1 MNKQQAEIRISQL
14 SKELMQH
21 NYRYYILNDPSVSDY
36 TYDEMMRELRMLESE
51 YPELLKPDSPSQR
64 VGGTASSSFEKVEHK
79 VQMASLQDIFSFEEV
94 SAFIARCKEQL
105 VDPQFIVE
113 PKIDGLSVSLEYENG
128 IFKRGSTRGDGFTGE
143 DVTMN
148 LKTIHTIPLQ
158 IEEAPPY
165 LEVRGEVYMSLKSFE
180 KLSIAQEENGEVPFK
195 NPRNAASG
203 SLRQKDASVTA
214 RRRLDIFVFNLQN
227 IEGKELL
234 SHKQSIDYL
243 KELGFT
249 TISQSEPINNAEDV
263 IAEIKRI
270 GDERSSYGYDIDGV
284 VVKVDSFEQREEMGS
299 TMKTPKWA
307 VAYKFPPEEKE
318 TILKDIEVS
327 VGRTG
332 VITPV
337 AVFESVH
344 LAGTDVERAS
354 LHNQD
359 FITEREICIGDTI
372 VVRKA
377 GEIIPEVV
385 RSVRHNGNAVPY
397 QLPKVCPV
405 CGSKAERDDEAT
417 ALRCSNPDCPAQV
430 EKRMIHFASK
440 DAMNIDGL
448 GTENIKALHKSG
460 LINSVADLYTLK
472 KDDILNLE
480 RFADKSAVN
489 LINSIEKSKSNSLDR
504 LIFGLGIRN
513 IGIKAAK
520 LLCEKFSSIHNIMN
534 ASAEDIEQI
543 EGFGSV
549 MAKSVSDAF
558 KEQHMKELIERLCK
572 YGLKMDYEIKESAG
586 NSFEGKTFVLTGTLP
601 TMKRSEA
608 KALIESFGGKV
619 SGSVS
624 KKTSYV
630 VAGDEAG
637 SKLDKANSL
646 GIAILTESEL
656 IEMTK
661 SEASD
666 NLGDKD
672 ENKN

>member
-1 MNKQQAEIRISQL
+1 MNKQQAEIRISHL

-36 TYDEMMRELRMLESE
+36 TYDEMMRELRTLESK
-51 YPELLKPDSPSQR
+51 YPELLSSDSPSQR
-64 VGGTASSSFEKVEHK
+64 VGGIASSSFEKVEHK
-79 VQMASLQDIFSFEEV
+79 VQMASLQDVFSFEEV
-94 SAFIARCKEQL
+94 NAFITRCKEQL
-105 VDPQFIVE
+105 VDPKFIVE

-128 IFKRGSTRGDGFTGE
+128 VFKRGSTRGDGFTGE
-143 DVTMN
+143 DITMN
-148 LKTIHTIPLQ
+148 LKTIHTIPLK
-158 IEEAPPY
+158 IENAPSY
-165 LEVRGEVYMSLKSFE
+165 LEVRGEVYMPLKSF
-180 KLSIAQEENGEVPFK
+180 KQLSIAQEENDEIPFK

-203 SLRQKDASVTA
+203 SLRQKDSSVTA
-214 RRRLDIFVFNLQN
+214 KRRLDIFVFNLQN
-227 IEGKELL
+227 IEGKNLL

-243 KELGFT
+243 NSLGFT
-249 TISQSEPINNAEDV
+249 TIDQSNPLSNAEEV
-263 IAEIKRI
+263 IYAIKRI

-284 VVKVDSFEQREEMGS
+284 VVKIDSFEQRDEMGA

-359 FITEREICIGDTI
+359 FITEKCICIGDTI

-385 RSVRHNGNAVPY
+385 RSVRHNENAVPY
-397 QLPKVCPV
+397 KLPDVCPV
-405 CGSKAERDDEAT
+405 CNSKAERDDEAA

-448 GTENIKALHKSG
+448 GTENIKALHNAG
-460 LINSVADLYTLK
+460 LINSVADLYILK
-472 KDDILNLE
+472 KDDILNLD
-480 RFADKSAVN
+480 RFADKSADN
-489 LINSIEKSKSNSLDR
+489 LIKSIEKSKSNSLDR

-520 LLCEKFSSIHNIMN
+520 LLCEKFSSIDNIMN

-543 EGFGSV
+543 DGFGSV
-549 MAKSVSDAF
+549 MAKSVSDSF
-558 KEQHMKELIERLCK
+558 KEQHMKDLIERLYK
-572 YGLKMDYEIKESAG
+572 YGLNMNYETKKSIS
-586 NSFEGKTFVLTGTLP
+586 NIFEGKTFVLTGTLP

-646 GIAILTESEL
+646 GIAVLTESEL
-656 IEMTK
+656 IEMT
-661 SEASD
+661 EAETSD
-666 NLGDKD
+666 NLGD
-672 ENKN
+672 NKNEN

>member
-1 MNKQQAEIRISQL
+1 MNKQQAEIRISHL

-36 TYDEMMRELRMLESE
+36 TYDEMMRELRTLESE

-64 VGGTASSSFEKVEHK
+64 VGGVASSSFEKVEHK
-79 VQMASLQDIFSFEEV
+79 VQMASLQDVFSFEEV
-94 SAFIARCKEQL
+94 NAFITRCKEQL
-105 VDPQFIVE
+105 VDPKFIVE

-128 IFKRGSTRGDGFTGE
+128 VFKRGSTRGDGFTGE
-143 DVTMN
+143 DITMN
-148 LKTIHTIPLQ
+148 LKTIHTIPLK
-158 IEEAPPY
+158 IENAPSY
-165 LEVRGEVYMSLKSFE
+165 LEVRGEVYMPLKSF
-180 KLSIAQEENGEVPFK
+180 KQLSIAQEENDEIPFK

-203 SLRQKDASVTA
+203 SLRQKDSSVTA
-214 RRRLDIFVFNLQN
+214 KRRLDIFVFNLQN
-227 IEGKELL
+227 IEGKNLL

-243 KELGFT
+243 NSLGFT
-249 TISQSEPINNAEDV
+249 TIDQSNPLSNAEEV
-263 IAEIKRI
+263 IDAIKRI

-284 VVKVDSFEQREEMGS
+284 VVKIDSFEQRDEMGA

-359 FITEREICIGDTI
+359 FITEKGICIGDTI

-385 RSVRHNGNAVPY
+385 RSVRHNENAVPY
-397 QLPKVCPV
+397 KLPDVCPV
-405 CGSKAERDDEAT
+405 CNSKAERDDEAA

-448 GTENIKALHKSG
+448 GTENIKALHNTG
-460 LINSVADLYTLK
+460 LINSVADLYILK
-472 KDDILNLE
+472 KDDILNLD
-480 RFADKSAVN
+480 RFADKSADN
-489 LINSIEKSKSNSLDR
+489 LIKSIEKSKSNSLDR

-520 LLCEKFSSIHNIMN
+520 LLCEKFLSIDNIMN

-543 EGFGSV
+543 DGFGSV
-549 MAKSVSDAF
+549 MAKSVSDSF
-558 KEQHMKELIERLCK
+558 KEQHMKDLIERLYK
-572 YGLKMDYEIKESAG
+572 YGLNMNYETKKSIS
-586 NSFEGKTFVLTGTLP
+586 NIFEGKTFVLTGTLP

-646 GIAILTESEL
+646 GIAVLTESEL

-661 SEASD
+661 AETSD
-666 NLGDKD
+666 NLGD
-672 ENKN
+672 NKNEN

>member
-1 MNKQQAEIRISQL
+1 MNKQQAEIRISHL

-36 TYDEMMRELRMLESE
+36 TYDEMMRELRTLESK
-51 YPELLKPDSPSQR
+51 YPELLSSDSPSQR
-64 VGGTASSSFEKVEHK
+64 VGGIASSSFEKVEHK
-79 VQMASLQDIFSFEEV
+79 VQMASLQDVFSFEEV
-94 SAFIARCKEQL
+94 NAFITRCKEQL
-105 VDPQFIVE
+105 VDPKFIVE

-128 IFKRGSTRGDGFTGE
+128 VFKRGSTRGDGFTGE
-143 DVTMN
+143 DITMN
-148 LKTIHTIPLQ
+148 LKTIHTIPLK
-158 IEEAPPY
+158 IENAPSY
-165 LEVRGEVYMSLKSFE
+165 LEVRGEVYMPLKSF
-180 KLSIAQEENGEVPFK
+180 KQLSIAQEENDEIPFK

-203 SLRQKDASVTA
+203 SLRQKDSSVTA
-214 RRRLDIFVFNLQN
+214 KRRLDIFVFNLQN
-227 IEGKELL
+227 IEGKNLL

-243 KELGFT
+243 NSLGFT
-249 TISQSEPINNAEDV
+249 TIDQSNPLSNAEEV
-263 IAEIKRI
+263 IDAIKRI

-284 VVKVDSFEQREEMGS
+284 VVKIDSFEQRDEMGA

-359 FITEREICIGDTI
+359 FITEKCICIGDTI

-385 RSVRHNGNAVPY
+385 RSVRHNENAVPY
-397 QLPKVCPV
+397 KLPDVCPV
-405 CGSKAERDDEAT
+405 CNSKAERDDEAA

-448 GTENIKALHKSG
+448 GTENIKALHNTG
-460 LINSVADLYTLK
+460 LINSVADLYILK
-472 KDDILNLE
+472 KDDILNLD
-480 RFADKSAVN
+480 RFADKSADN
-489 LINSIEKSKSNSLDR
+489 LIKSIEKSKSNSLDR

-520 LLCEKFSSIHNIMN
+520 LLCEKFLSIDNIMN

-543 EGFGSV
+543 DGFGSV
-549 MAKSVSDAF
+549 MAKSVSDSF
-558 KEQHMKELIERLCK
+558 KEQHMKDLIERLYK
-572 YGLKMDYEIKESAG
+572 YGLNMNYETKKSIS
-586 NSFEGKTFVLTGTLP
+586 NIFEGKTFVLTGTLP

-646 GIAILTESEL
+646 GIAVLTESEL
-656 IEMTK
+656 IEMT
-661 SEASD
+661 EAETSD
-666 NLGDKD
+666 NLGD
-672 ENKN
+672 NKNEN

>member
-1 MNKQQAEIRISQL
+1 MNKQQAEIRISHL

-36 TYDEMMRELRMLESE
+36 TYDEMMRELRTLESK
-51 YPELLKPDSPSQR
+51 YPELLSSDSPSQR
-64 VGGTASSSFEKVEHK
+64 VGGIASSSFEKVEHK
-79 VQMASLQDIFSFEEV
+79 VQMASLQDVFSFEEV
-94 SAFIARCKEQL
+94 NAFITRCKEQL
-105 VDPQFIVE
+105 VDPKFIVE

-128 IFKRGSTRGDGFTGE
+128 VFKRGSTRGDGFTGE
-143 DVTMN
+143 DITMN
-148 LKTIHTIPLQ
+148 LKTIHTIPLK
-158 IEEAPPY
+158 IENAPSY
-165 LEVRGEVYMSLKSFE
+165 LEVRGEVYMPLKSF
-180 KLSIAQEENGEVPFK
+180 KQLSIAQEENDEIPFK

-203 SLRQKDASVTA
+203 SLRQKDSSVTA
-214 RRRLDIFVFNLQN
+214 KRRLDIFVFNLQN
-227 IEGKELL
+227 IEGKNLL

-243 KELGFT
+243 NSLGFT
-249 TISQSEPINNAEDV
+249 TIDQSNPLSNAEEV
-263 IAEIKRI
+263 IDAIKRI
-270 GDERSSYGYDIDGV
+270 GDKRSSYGYDIDGV
-284 VVKVDSFEQREEMGS
+284 VVKIDSFEQRDEMGA

-359 FITEREICIGDTI
+359 FITEKGICIGDTI

-385 RSVRHNGNAVPY
+385 RSVRHNENAVPY
-397 QLPKVCPV
+397 KLPDVCPV
-405 CGSKAERDDEAT
+405 CNSKAERDDEAA

-448 GTENIKALHKSG
+448 GTENIKALHNAG
-460 LINSVADLYTLK
+460 LINSVADLYILK
-472 KDDILNLE
+472 KDDILNLD
-480 RFADKSAVN
+480 RFADKSADN
-489 LINSIEKSKSNSLDR
+489 LIKSIEKSKSNSLDR

-520 LLCEKFSSIHNIMN
+520 LLCEKFSSIDNIMN

-543 EGFGSV
+543 DGFGSV
-549 MAKSVSDAF
+549 MAKSVSDSF
-558 KEQHMKELIERLCK
+558 KEQHMKDLIERLYK
-572 YGLKMDYEIKESAG
+572 YGLNMNYETKKSIS
-586 NSFEGKTFVLTGTLP
+586 NIFEGKTFVLTGTLP

-646 GIAILTESEL
+646 GIAVLTESEL

-661 SEASD
+661 AETSD
-666 NLGDKD
+666 NLGD
-672 ENKN
+672 NKNEN

>member
-1 MNKQQAEIRISQL
+1 MNKQQAEIRISHL

-21 NYRYYILNDPSVSDY
+21 NYRYYILNDSSVSDY
-36 TYDEMMRELRMLESE
+36 TYDEMMRELRTLESE

-64 VGGTASSSFEKVEHK
+64 VGGVASSSFEKVEHK
-79 VQMASLQDIFSFEEV
+79 VQMASLQDVFSFEEV
-94 SAFIARCKEQL
+94 NAFITRCKEQL
-105 VDPQFIVE
+105 VDPKFIVE

-128 IFKRGSTRGDGFTGE
+128 VFKRGSTRGDGFTGE
-143 DVTMN
+143 DITMN
-148 LKTIHTIPLQ
+148 LKTIHTIPLK
-158 IEEAPPY
+158 IENAPSY
-165 LEVRGEVYMSLKSFE
+165 LEVRGEVYMPLKSF
-180 KLSIAQEENGEVPFK
+180 KQLSIAQEENDEIPFK

-203 SLRQKDASVTA
+203 SLRQKDSSVTA
-214 RRRLDIFVFNLQN
+214 KRRLDIFVFNLQN
-227 IEGKELL
+227 IEGKNLL

-243 KELGFT
+243 NSLGFT
-249 TISQSEPINNAEDV
+249 TIDQSNPLSNAEEV
-263 IAEIKRI
+263 IDAIKRI

-284 VVKVDSFEQREEMGS
+284 VVKIDSFEQRDEMGA

-359 FITEREICIGDTI
+359 FITEKGICIGDTI

-385 RSVRHNGNAVPY
+385 RSVRHNENAVPY
-397 QLPKVCPV
+397 KLPDVCPV
-405 CGSKAERDDEAT
+405 CNSKAERDDEAA

-448 GTENIKALHKSG
+448 GTENIKALHNAG
-460 LINSVADLYTLK
+460 LINSVADLYILK
-472 KDDILNLE
+472 KDDILNLD
-480 RFADKSAVN
+480 RFADKSADN
-489 LINSIEKSKSNSLDR
+489 LIKSIEKSKSNSLDR

-520 LLCEKFSSIHNIMN
+520 LLCEKFSSIDNIMN

-543 EGFGSV
+543 DGFGSV
-549 MAKSVSDAF
+549 MAKSVSDSF
-558 KEQHMKELIERLCK
+558 KEQHMKDLIERLYK
-572 YGLKMDYEIKESAG
+572 YGLNMNYETKKSIS
-586 NSFEGKTFVLTGTLP
+586 NIFEGKTFVLTGTLP

-619 SGSVS
+619 SESVS

-646 GIAILTESEL
+646 GIAVLTESEL

-661 SEASD
+661 AETSD
-666 NLGDKD
+666 NLGD
-672 ENKN
+672 NKNEN

>member
-1 MNKQQAEIRISQL
+1 MNKQQAEIRISHL

-36 TYDEMMRELRMLESE
+36 TYDEMMRELRTLESE

-64 VGGTASSSFEKVEHK
+64 VGGVASSSFEKVEHK
-79 VQMASLQDIFSFEEV
+79 VQMASLQDVFSFEEV
-94 SAFIARCKEQL
+94 NAFITRCKEQL
-105 VDPQFIVE
+105 VDPKFIVE

-128 IFKRGSTRGDGFTGE
+128 VFKRGSTRGDGFTGE
-143 DVTMN
+143 DITMN
-148 LKTIHTIPLQ
+148 LKTIHTIPLK
-158 IEEAPPY
+158 IENAPSY
-165 LEVRGEVYMSLKSFE
+165 LEVRGEVYMPLKSF
-180 KLSIAQEENGEVPFK
+180 KQLSIAQEENDEIPFK

-203 SLRQKDASVTA
+203 SLRQKDSSVTA
-214 RRRLDIFVFNLQN
+214 KRRLDIFVFNLQN
-227 IEGKELL
+227 IEGKNLL

-243 KELGFT
+243 NSLGFT
-249 TISQSEPINNAEDV
+249 TIDQSNPLSNAEEV
-263 IAEIKRI
+263 IDAIKRI

-284 VVKVDSFEQREEMGS
+284 VVKIDSFEQRDEMGA

-359 FITEREICIGDTI
+359 FITEKGICIGDTI

-385 RSVRHNGNAVPY
+385 RSVRHNENAVPY
-397 QLPKVCPV
+397 KLPDVCPV
-405 CGSKAERDDEAT
+405 CNSKAECDDEAA

-448 GTENIKALHKSG
+448 GTENIKALHNAG
-460 LINSVADLYTLK
+460 LINSVADLYILK
-472 KDDILNLE
+472 KDDILNLD
-480 RFADKSAVN
+480 RFADKSADN
-489 LINSIEKSKSNSLDR
+489 LIKSIEKSKSNSLDR

-520 LLCEKFSSIHNIMN
+520 LLCEKFSSIDNIMN

-543 EGFGSV
+543 DGFGSV
-549 MAKSVSDAF
+549 MAKSVSDSF
-558 KEQHMKELIERLCK
+558 KEQHMKDLIERLYK
-572 YGLKMDYEIKESAG
+572 YGLNMNYETKKSIS
-586 NSFEGKTFVLTGTLP
+586 NIFEGKTFVLTGTLP

-619 SGSVS
+619 SGSIS

-646 GIAILTESEL
+646 GIAVLTESEL

-661 SEASD
+661 AETSD
-666 NLGDKD
+666 NLGD
-672 ENKN
+672 NKNEN

>member
-1 MNKQQAEIRISQL
+1 MNKQQAEIRISHL

-36 TYDEMMRELRMLESE
+36 TYDEMMRELRTLESK

-64 VGGTASSSFEKVEHK
+64 VGGVASSSFEKVEHK
-79 VQMASLQDIFSFEEV
+79 VQMASLQDVFSFEEV
-94 SAFIARCKEQL
+94 NAFITRCKEQL
-105 VDPQFIVE
+105 VDPKFIVE

-128 IFKRGSTRGDGFTGE
+128 VFKRGSTRGDGFTGE
-143 DVTMN
+143 DITMN
-148 LKTIHTIPLQ
+148 LKTIHTIPLK
-158 IEEAPPY
+158 IENAPSY
-165 LEVRGEVYMSLKSFE
+165 LEVRGEVYMPLKSF
-180 KLSIAQEENGEVPFK
+180 KQLSIAQEENDEIPFK

-203 SLRQKDASVTA
+203 SLRQKDSSVTA
-214 RRRLDIFVFNLQN
+214 KRRLDIFVFNLQN
-227 IEGKELL
+227 IEGKNLL

-243 KELGFT
+243 NSLGFT
-249 TISQSEPINNAEDV
+249 TIDQSNPLSNAEEV
-263 IAEIKRI
+263 IDAIKRI

-284 VVKVDSFEQREEMGS
+284 VVKIDSFEQRDEMGA

-359 FITEREICIGDTI
+359 FITEKGICIGDTI

-385 RSVRHNGNAVPY
+385 RSVRHNENAVPY
-397 QLPKVCPV
+397 KLPDVCPV
-405 CGSKAERDDEAT
+405 CNSKAERDDEAA

-448 GTENIKALHKSG
+448 GTENIKALHNTG
-460 LINSVADLYTLK
+460 LINSVADLYILK
-472 KDDILNLE
+472 KDDILNLD
-480 RFADKSAVN
+480 RFADKSADN
-489 LINSIEKSKSNSLDR
+489 LIKSIEKSKSNSLDR

-520 LLCEKFSSIHNIMN
+520 LLCEKFLSIDNIMN

-543 EGFGSV
+543 DGFGSV
-549 MAKSVSDAF
+549 MAKSVSDSF
-558 KEQHMKELIERLCK
+558 KEQHMKDLIERLYK
-572 YGLKMDYEIKESAG
+572 YGLNMNYETKKSIS
-586 NSFEGKTFVLTGTLP
+586 NIFEGKTFVLTGTLP

-646 GIAILTESEL
+646 GIAVLTESEL

-661 SEASD
+661 AETSD
-666 NLGDKD
+666 NLGD
-672 ENKN
+672 NKNEN